1 MELTREMTL
10 NQITDAFPAALKVL
24 TELGFDTCC
33 GGWEAIGPAADRKGI
48 TWDKVTAALAPVLR
62 GA

>member
-1 MELTREMTL
+1 MEITPNLTL

-24 TELGFDTCC
+24 GDLGFDTCC
-33 GGWEAIGPAADRKGI
+33 GGWEEIGVAASKKGI
-48 TWDKVTAALAPVLR
+48 AWENVVAALTPLTK